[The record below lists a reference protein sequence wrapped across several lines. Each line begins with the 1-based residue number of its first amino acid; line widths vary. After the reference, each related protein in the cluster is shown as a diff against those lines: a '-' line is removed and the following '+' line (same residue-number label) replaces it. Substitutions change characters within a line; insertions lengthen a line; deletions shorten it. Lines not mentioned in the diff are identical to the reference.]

1 MAMVDKT
8 TAMAEAIAN
17 IPNGASIMLGGFGV
31 PGTPFCLIEELVRQG
46 QRDLTII
53 KNDANELG
61 MGVDWL
67 LEAGQVAKLIT
78 SHIGLNSRAVQ
89 MMNDGEIDIEFAPQ
103 GILAERIRVA
113 GAGIMGFVTD
123 IGMGTE
129 LTKGKTEVTVHGKIG
144 ILEPA
149 LRADFALVHAA
160 KSDTFG
166 NLVYAATA
174 RNFNPL
180 IAMAADFTI
189 AETEAVL
196 PIGKIAPDDVHTPA
210 PFVDQVVALSNLPEV
225 YGVVKR

>member
-1 MAMVDKT
+1 MAMIDKT
-8 TAMAEAIAN
+8 TAMAEAIAG
-17 IPNGASIMLGGFGV
+17 IPDGASIMLGGFGV

-46 QRDLTII
+46 QKNLTII

-78 SHIGLNSRAVQ
+78 SHIGLNTRAVQ
-89 MMNDGEIDIEFAPQ
+89 LMNEGKINIEFAPQ

-123 IGMGTE
+123 IGLGTE
-129 LTKGKTEVTVHGKIG
+129 LTRGKAEVSVQGKTGV
-144 ILEPA
+144 LEPA

-189 AETEAVL
+189 AETEVVL
-196 PIGKIAPDDVHTPA
+196 PIGEIAPDDIHTPA
-210 PFVDQVVALSNLPEV
+210 PFVDQVVALPNLPEV